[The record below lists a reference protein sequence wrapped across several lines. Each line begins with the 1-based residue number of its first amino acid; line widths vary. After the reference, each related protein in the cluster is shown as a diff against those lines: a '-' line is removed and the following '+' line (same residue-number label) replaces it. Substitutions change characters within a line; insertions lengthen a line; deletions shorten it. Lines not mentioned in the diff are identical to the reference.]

1 MAQSVVQMEDCLMI
15 KMEDGFIETARPDIF
30 ENGAIILDGDED
42 SQVVV
47 YEDGQVTDWALQL
60 LKWRLFFHV
69 PDDRPADFGLET
81 GNVVEKTKSFSC
93 MCWHCGFS
101 TLRSTLE
108 CLHPFGIAT
117 SS

>member
-69 PDDRPADFGLET
+69 PDDPPADFGLET
-81 GNVVEKTKSFSC
+81 GNVVEKTRK
-93 MCWHCGFS
+93 
-101 TLRSTLE
+101 RS
-108 CLHPFGIAT
+108 
-117 SS
+117 SSEAGLDAGTMSEE